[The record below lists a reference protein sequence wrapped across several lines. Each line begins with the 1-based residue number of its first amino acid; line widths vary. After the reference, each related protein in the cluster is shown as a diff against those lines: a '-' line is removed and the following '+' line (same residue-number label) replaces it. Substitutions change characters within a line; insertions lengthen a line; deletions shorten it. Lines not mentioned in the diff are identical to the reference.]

1 MTPLVVGAVLVAAVT
16 HASWNALAHNIKDQL
31 LAFTLVGFGGALC
44 GLALAFF
51 VPVPAKEAW
60 PALGFSAAL
69 HVVYQLLL
77 MRSFR
82 LGDFGQMYP
91 VARGTAPLVVTVLAA
106 VFLQELPDAWQLT
119 GVAVASAGLL
129 AVALWGIRGRSGRAG
144 AVGREASAP
153 RKSPE
158 PVARSGSSQRPASTG
173 SVERPASTGC
183 VEPAACSGSSEGP
196 ASTGSAEPAACSG
209 SAEPAAR
216 PGPSEGPASS
226 GPSASSPSASSRLP
240 ALIAAVATGLAI
252 ASYTVVD
259 GAGVRASGSALGYV
273 AWLMML
279 QSLVIPAYAAA
290 SRRGLLLAQLRPLAW
305 RGITAGVLSLAAYG
319 LVLWAQTRAP
329 LAPVAALRES
339 SIIAGAA
346 IGALFFKERFGAPR
360 VAASALMVGGIALM
374 LHGS

>member
-1 MTPLVVGAVLVAAVT
+1 MTPLVVTAVLVAAVT

-44 GLALAFF
+44 GLVLACF
-51 VPVPAKEAW
+51 VPLPAREAW
-60 PALGFSAAL
+60 PALVFSAAL

-77 MRSFR
+77 MRSFE

-91 VARGTAPLVVTVLAA
+91 IARGTAPLVVTVLAA

-129 AVALWGIRGRSGRAG
+129 GVALWGISRKRGG
-144 AVGREASAP
+144 A
-153 RKSPE
+153 
-158 PVARSGSSQRPASTG
+158 ASTG
-173 SVERPASTGC
+173 HEPSPSQASS
-183 VEPAACSGSSEGP
+183 PD
-196 ASTGSAEPAACSG
+196 
-209 SAEPAAR
+209 
-216 PGPSEGPASS
+216 SS
-226 GPSASSPSASSRLP
+226 GPPEPSASSRNSSASSRMP
-240 ALIAAVATGLAI
+240 ALIAAVATGLSI

-273 AWLMML
+273 AWLIVL
-279 QSLVIPAYAAA
+279 QGLVIPACAAA
-290 SRRGLLLAQLRPLAW
+290 SRRGALLTQLRPLAL
-305 RGITAGVLSLAAYG
+305 RGLTAGVLSLSAYG

-374 LHGS
+374 LHGG